1 MSVLSIRITLIICH
15 IFITLLWAITSR
27 GRNTA
32 NFFGLFRQTKSIPI
46 VLFECFG
53 FAQVLLLPYLAFSMK
68 TESMPTVKLIG
79 LLLALFGTLL
89 ASWAKIVMG
98 RNWGR
103 PAQHDKTIQSRLVT
117 GGPFAYS
124 RNPIYVGLLLL
135 FLGQQAALQSYGIF
149 LIFLFAY
156 AVRHAVSREEQ
167 LLTKFF
173 GQSYRTYIHK
183 VPRFF

>member
-89 ASWAKIVMG
+89 ASWQKSSWGETGAGLRSMTKQYNPDSLPADRLPTPETLFMSDCCCCFSGNRQHCKVMEFSLYSCL
-98 RNWGR
+98 R
-103 PAQHDKTIQSRLVT
+103 TQSGT
-117 GGPFAYS
+117 QFPEKNS
-124 RNPIYVGLLLL
+124 C
-135 FLGQQAALQSYGIF
+135 
-149 LIFLFAY
+149 
-156 AVRHAVSREEQ
+156 
-167 LLTKFF
+167 
-173 GQSYRTYIHK
+173 
-183 VPRFF
+183 